1 MVDFRAQLWN
11 NINKENINFDIYI
24 RNTIQFFKKE
34 SIKFDT
40 WVMT

>member
-24 RNTIQFFKKE
+24 RNTIQNFLKRKV
-34 SIKFDT
+34 SNLIHR
-40 WVMT
+40 

>member
-24 RNTIQFFKKE
+24 RNTIQFF
-34 SIKFDT
+34 
-40 WVMT
+40 